1 MNKKMKMIWRRL
13 TADSRRFSLFC
24 TLLFVGLLL
33 WARIIVIARPPRTAV
48 AETVAETV
56 SVILASSDKV
66 SVPVVLE
73 SKPIK
78 NPFTINA
85 FAYPEIVVGTDNTTF
100 QYRKNTIK
108 SEQALVDGLE
118 LEAIMGEMAMING
131 RVVQKGDVVVAQ
143 NVPIPLRL
151 TELSGRSV
159 IISAGER
166 RYELTIAPLRH

>member
-1 MNKKMKMIWRRL
+1 MNKKMNRIWRRL

-48 AETVAETV
+48 ADTVAETA

-66 SVPVVLE
+66 AVPVILE
-73 SKPIK
+73 SIPSK
-78 NPFTINA
+78 NPFSISA
-85 FAYPEIVVGTDNTTF
+85 SAYPSTHAMTDNTTL
-100 QYRKNTIK
+100 QYAKNTVK
-108 SEQALVDGLE
+108 SEQALIAGLH

-131 RVVQKGDVVVAQ
+131 RVIQKGEVVVTQ
-143 NVPIPLRL
+143 NVPNPLRL
-151 TELSGRSV
+151 TDLSGRSV